1 MRTINVEPNWSRM
14 FDNAIVQVKAVVDKN
29 DMQAFIVEMLEFGKR
44 LYNQQSPFVPNTDL
58 DSSRVDA
65 VSVGAINKE
74 FREGMEKIRNGTEME

>member
-1 MRTINVEPNWSRM
+1 MRTVNVEPDWSRM

-44 LYNQQSPFVPNTDL
+44 LYNQQSP
-58 DSSRVDA
+58 VDA

-74 FREGMEKIRNGTEME
+74 FRKGMEKIRNGTEVE